1 MPAYI
6 TAMGRFLPGDP
17 VPNEE
22 IEDYIGS
29 VGAASSLLRERILDS
44 CGITSR
50 YYAIDKQ
57 RRTLFSNT
65 DMAVAAV
72 RQAVD
77 RSGITVDDIDLIAA
91 GTAVPDL
98 IAPGIASG
106 IHGQLGGPPCEIVTT
121 HGICSTGMMALKNAY
136 LQVAA
141 GEKKNAIACASEL
154 ASRFLKSDRF
164 ADVRPISEDGAIAME
179 MAFLRYMLSDGAG
192 AALVQDRPAAG
203 GVSLRIDWISLTS
216 YASTEQTCM
225 YMGAA
230 DGAVDGGA
238 GHSWWDYPSAAE
250 AAVEGTLALRQNL
263 GLLPHLV
270 RIGVREYQRL
280 LKEGRFDPD
289 ELAWFPAHYSS
300 ERMKSMVLKEI
311 ERKKVRG
318 PSVEK
323 WYSNLTRVGNM
334 GSASIYVILEEML
347 REGLVAAGDK
357 LLVMVP
363 ESGRFAVSFAHLTAV
378 GAGFAEEA

>member
-6 TAMGRFLPGDP
+6 TAMGRFLPGEP

-29 VGAASSLLRERILDS
+29 VGRASSELREQILAN
-44 CGITSR
+44 CGIKSR
-50 YYAIDKQ
+50 HYAIDKQ
-57 RRTLFSNT
+57 QKTLFSNT
-65 DMAVAAV
+65 DMAVAAI

-77 RSGITVDDIDLIAA
+77 RSDITLDDIDLIAA
-91 GTAVPDL
+91 ATGVPDL
-98 IAPGIASG
+98 IAPGIASS
-106 IHGQLGGPPCEIVTT
+106 IHGELGSPPCEIVTT
-121 HGICSTGMMALKNAY
+121 HGICSSGMMALKNAY

-141 GEKKNAIACASEL
+141 GEKKNAVASASEL
-154 ASRFLKSDRF
+154 ASRFMKSGRF
-164 ADVRPISEDGAIAME
+164 ADVRPVSDDGAIAME

-192 AALVQDRPAAG
+192 AAVVQDRPAAD

-216 YASTEQTCM
+216 YANTEQTCM
-225 YMGAA
+225 YMGSA
-230 DGAVDGGA
+230 DNSAEQT
-238 GHSWWDYPSAAE
+238 WWDYPSVAE
-250 AAVEGTLALRQNL
+250 AAADGALALRQNL

-270 RIGVREYQRL
+270 RIGVKEYQRL
-280 LKEGRFDPD
+280 LDEGRFDPD

-323 WYSNLTRVGNM
+323 WYSNLPRVGNM

-347 REGLVAAGDK
+347 SENLVSPGDK

-378 GAGFAEEA
+378 SAGEA

>member
-1 MPAYI
+1 MPAFI

-29 VGAASSLLRERILDS
+29 VGRASSQLRQQILDN
-44 CGITSR
+44 CGIKTR
-50 YYAIDKQ
+50 HYAIDKQ
-57 RRTLFSNT
+57 QKTLFSNT

-77 RSGITVDDIDLIAA
+77 RSDVTLDDIDLIAA
-91 GTAVPDL
+91 ATAVPDL
-98 IAPGIASG
+98 IAPGIASS
-106 IHGQLGGPPCEIVTT
+106 IHGELGSPPCEIVTT
-121 HGICSTGMMALKNAY
+121 HGICSSGMMALKNAY

-141 GEKKNAIACASEL
+141 GEKKNAIASASEL

-164 ADVRPISEDGAIAME
+164 ADVRPVSGDGAIAME

-192 AALVQDRPAAG
+192 AALVQDRPAAS

-216 YASTEQTCM
+216 YADTEQTCM
-225 YMGAA
+225 YMGSA
-230 DGAVDGGA
+230 DNSAQRT
-238 GHSWWDYPSAAE
+238 WWDYPSAAE
-250 AAVEGTLALRQNL
+250 AAVDGAMALRQNL

-270 RIGVREYQRL
+270 RIGVKEYQRL
-280 LKEGRFDPD
+280 LDEGRFDPD
-289 ELAWFPAHYSS
+289 QLTWFPAHYSS

-323 WYSNLTRVGNM
+323 WYSNLPRVGNM
-334 GSASIYVILEEML
+334 GSASIFVILEEML
-347 REGLVAAGDK
+347 SEGLVSPGDK

-378 GAGFAEEA
+378 SAEEA

>member
-6 TAMGRFLPGDP
+6 TAMGRFLPGEP

-29 VGAASSLLRERILDS
+29 VGRASSELREQILAN
-44 CGITSR
+44 CGIKSR
-50 YYAIDKQ
+50 HYAIDKQ
-57 RRTLFSNT
+57 QKTLFSNT
-65 DMAVAAV
+65 DMAVAAI

-77 RSGITVDDIDLIAA
+77 RSDITLDDIDLIAA
-91 GTAVPDL
+91 ATGVPDL
-98 IAPGIASG
+98 IAPGIASS
-106 IHGQLGGPPCEIVTT
+106 IHGELGSPPCEIVTT
-121 HGICSTGMMALKNAY
+121 HGICSSGMMALKNAY

-141 GEKKNAIACASEL
+141 GEKKNAVASASEL
-154 ASRFLKSDRF
+154 ASRFMKSSRF
-164 ADVRPISEDGAIAME
+164 ADVRPVSDDGAIAME

-192 AALVQDRPAAG
+192 AAVVQDRPAAD

-216 YASTEQTCM
+216 YANTEQTCM
-225 YMGAA
+225 YMGSA
-230 DGAVDGGA
+230 DNSAERT
-238 GHSWWDYPSAAE
+238 WWDYPSVAE
-250 AAVEGTLALRQNL
+250 AAADGALALRQNL

-270 RIGVREYQRL
+270 RIGVKEYQRL
-280 LKEGRFDPD
+280 LDEGRFDPD

-323 WYSNLTRVGNM
+323 WYSNLPRVGNM

-347 REGLVAAGDK
+347 SEKLVSPGDK

-378 GAGFAEEA
+378 SAGEA

>member
-6 TAMGRFLPGDP
+6 TAMGRFLPGEP

-29 VGAASSLLRERILDS
+29 VGHGSSELREQTLNS
-44 CGITSR
+44 CGIKSR
-50 YYAIDKQ
+50 HYAIDKQ
-57 RRTLFSNT
+57 HKTLFSNT
-65 DMAVAAV
+65 DMAVAAI

-77 RSGITVDDIDLIAA
+77 RSDITLDDIDLIAA
-91 GTAVPDL
+91 ATGVPDL
-98 IAPGIASG
+98 ILPGIASS
-106 IHGQLGGPPCEIVTT
+106 IHGELGSPPCEIVTT
-121 HGICSTGMMALKNAY
+121 HGVCSAGMMALKNAY

-141 GEKKNAIACASEL
+141 GEKKNAVASASEL
-154 ASRFLKSDRF
+154 ASRFMRSDRF
-164 ADVRPISEDGAIAME
+164 ADVRPVSDDGAIAME

-192 AALVQDRPAAG
+192 AAVVQDRPAAD

-216 YASTEQTCM
+216 YANTEENCM
-225 YMGAA
+225 YMGSA
-230 DGAVDGGA
+230 DNSAEQG
-238 GHSWWDYPSAAE
+238 WWDYPSAAE
-250 AAVEGTLALRQNL
+250 AAADGALALRQNL

-270 RIGVREYQRL
+270 RIGVKEYQRL
-280 LKEGRFDPD
+280 LDEGRFDPD

-300 ERMKSMVLKEI
+300 ERMKSMVIKEI

-318 PSVEK
+318 PSIEK
-323 WYSNLTRVGNM
+323 WYSNLTRVGNI

-347 REGLVAAGDK
+347 SEGLVSPGDK

-378 GAGFAEEA
+378 SAGEA

>member
-6 TAMGRFLPGDP
+6 TAMGRFLPGEP

-29 VGAASSLLRERILDS
+29 VGLASSELREQTLAN
-44 CGITSR
+44 CGIKTR
-50 YYAIDKQ
+50 HYAIDKQ
-57 RRTLFSNT
+57 HRTLFSNT
-65 DMAVAAV
+65 DMAVAAI

-77 RSGITVDDIDLIAA
+77 RSDITLDDIDLIAA
-91 GTAVPDL
+91 ATAVPDL
-98 IAPGIASG
+98 IAPGIASS
-106 IHGQLGGPPCEIVTT
+106 IHGELGSPPCEIVTT
-121 HGICSTGMMALKNAY
+121 HGICSSGMMALKNAY

-141 GEKKNAIACASEL
+141 GEKKAAVASASEL
-154 ASRFLKSDRF
+154 ASRFMRSDRF
-164 ADVRPISEDGAIAME
+164 ADVRRVSEDGAIAME

-192 AALVQDRPAAG
+192 AAVVQDRPAAD

-216 YASTEQTCM
+216 YANTEQTCM
-225 YMGAA
+225 YMGSA
-230 DGAVDGGA
+230 DNSAKRT
-238 GHSWWDYPSAAE
+238 WWDYPSAAE
-250 AAVEGTLALRQNL
+250 AAADGALALRQNL

-270 RIGVREYQRL
+270 RLGVKEYQRL
-280 LKEGRFDPD
+280 LDEGRFDPD

-318 PSVEK
+318 PSPEK
-323 WYSNLTRVGNM
+323 WFSNLHRVGNM
-334 GSASIYVILEEML
+334 GSASIFVILEEML
-347 REGLVAAGDK
+347 SEKLVSPGDK

-378 GAGFAEEA
+378 SAEGA

>member
-6 TAMGRFLPGDP
+6 TAMGRFLPGEP

-29 VGAASSLLRERILDS
+29 VGRASSQLREQILDN

-50 YYAIDKQ
+50 HYAIDKQ
-57 RRTLFSNT
+57 HRTLFSNT
-65 DMAVAAV
+65 DMAAMAI

-77 RSGITVDDIDLIAA
+77 RSGITLDDIDLIAA

-106 IHGQLGGPPCEIVTT
+106 IHGALGSPPCEIVTT

-141 GEKKNAIACASEL
+141 GEKKNAVASASEL
-154 ASRFLKSDRF
+154 ASRFMRSERF
-164 ADVRPISEDGAIAME
+164 ADVRPVSDDGAVAME

-192 AALVQDRPAAG
+192 AALVQDRPAAD

-216 YASTEQTCM
+216 YANTEQTCM
-225 YMGAA
+225 YMGSADSAAEQTWWDYPCAGEAAA
-230 DGAVDGGA
+230 DGA
-238 GHSWWDYPSAAE
+238 
-250 AAVEGTLALRQNL
+250 LALRQNL

-270 RIGVREYQRL
+270 RIGVKEYQRL
-280 LKEGRFDPD
+280 LDEGRFDPD
-289 ELAWFPAHYSS
+289 ELAWFPVHYSS

-311 ERKKVRG
+311 ERRKVRG
-318 PSVEK
+318 PSAEK

-347 REGLVAAGDK
+347 SQGLVALGDK

-378 GAGFAEEA
+378 CAGEA